1 MILRGFKRSVDRFL
15 DALDSEGVA
24 LFQIVVYLHMIA
36 GGLYCLFVAK
46 GVPQS
51 VGQAMGPFAE
61 FIWLWL
67 FVGMG
72 ICLLGKYLSSA
83 PYKTRF
89 WVFRM
94 GLVLQLAGDVSALGG
109 FVGYVLGTLQM
120 AWWGKSVVAVFG
132 FSALA
137 WCAAFLVLRDIRR
150 IRQAR
155 QALRRAERADL

>member
-1 MILRGFKRSVDRFL
+1 MILRGFRRGIDRFL

-24 LFQIVVYLHMIA
+24 LFQIVVYLHMIL
-36 GGLYCLFVAK
+36 GGLYCLFIAQ

-51 VGQAMGPFAE
+51 VGQAMGPFIE
-61 FIWLWL
+61 FVWLWL
-67 FVGMG
+67 FVGMA

-89 WVFRM
+89 WVFRL
-94 GLVLQLAGDVSALGG
+94 GLVLQCAGDVSAFGG
-109 FVGYVLGTLQM
+109 FFGYVVGTLQM

-150 IRQAR
+150 ITQAGK
-155 QALRRAERADL
+155 ALRIAERADL